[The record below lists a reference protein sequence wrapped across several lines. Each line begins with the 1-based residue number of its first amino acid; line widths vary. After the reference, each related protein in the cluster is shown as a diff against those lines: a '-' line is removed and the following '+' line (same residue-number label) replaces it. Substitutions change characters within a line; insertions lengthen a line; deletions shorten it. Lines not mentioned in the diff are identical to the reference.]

1 MPLVVIIAV
10 AVTWYT
16 TYSITQKKHEKEIQ
30 KISNEFQWNLDAI
43 TLTNL
48 SRVMRQTENI
58 KNNKINEFNAASCE
72 YLDSFIMRVADT
84 KYGKSDSAVTEIK
97 NIQKYIAKMKTSN
110 ECN

>member
-1 MPLVVIIAV
+1 MPLVVILAV
-10 AVTWYT
+10 VVTWYT
-16 TYSITQKKHEKEIQ
+16 TYSIAQKKHEKEIL
-30 KISNEFQWNLDAI
+30 KMSNEYLWNLNAI

-48 SRVMRQTENI
+48 SRVMRQTEII
-58 KNNKINEFNAASCE
+58 KNNKINEFNVTSCE

-97 NIQKYIAKMKTSN
+97 KIQKYIAKMKTSN